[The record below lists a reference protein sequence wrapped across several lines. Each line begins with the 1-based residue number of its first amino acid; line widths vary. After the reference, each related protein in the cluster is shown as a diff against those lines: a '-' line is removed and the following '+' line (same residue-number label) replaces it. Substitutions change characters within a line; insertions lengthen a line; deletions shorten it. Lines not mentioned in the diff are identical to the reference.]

1 MSFRKR
7 LILGIAIW
15 IVASLASAAA
25 PSSAAERSFTN
36 EDVVKLSKLGIGE
49 EAVIAKVRQAPTV
62 DFKLET
68 DDLAALKAAG
78 VSGKVIAAMLDRASG
93 TVPVGGVITPE
104 AARAL
109 AAGRSAPGSG
119 AWAGTMEAK
128 DGKKTLTMHMGEFH
142 QTGFAGFGNTFWV
155 YSGAHCAIRTSD
167 RRPTITIRRDTAPQQ
182 QIFLAKLDSDAR
194 GNERSLKVGSLLKGG
209 NPFSDKTEAKPDPDW
224 VVDYDATENPS
235 GVWHMTP
242 KADLPPGEYGIYLST
257 SVLLDF
263 GVDG

>member
-1 MSFRKR
+1 MMKK
-7 LILGIAIW
+7 L
-15 IVASLASAAA
+15 SLALVGILLAVHLIATEN
-25 PSSAAERSFTN
+25 PLTN
-36 EDVVKLSKLGIGE
+36 QDVVKLVKLGIGDD
-49 EAVIAKVRQAPTV
+49 AVIAKVRQAPAV

-68 DDLAALKAAG
+68 DDLGNLKTAG
-78 VSGKVIAAMLDRASG
+78 VSGKVIAAMLDRVSG
-93 TVPVGGVITPE
+93 AATGEVVTPE
-104 AARAL
+104 AAHAL
-109 AAGRSAPGSG
+109 AASRSGPGSG
-119 AWAGTMEAK
+119 AWAGTLEAK
-128 DGKKTLTMHMGEFH
+128 DGKKTLTMHMGQFH

-155 YSGAHCAIRTSD
+155 YSGARCALRTSD
-167 RRPTITIRRDTAPQQ
+167 RRPTLTIRRDTAPQQ
-182 QIFLAKLDSDAR
+182 QIFLAKLDSDSR

-235 GVWHMTP
+235 GVWHLTP